1 MEVPVN
7 GTTLNT
13 RAHVFQDITGV
24 YSTISIFA
32 IGAILV
38 SVANTKWFA
47 LVTGIALPGISQVRG
62 NLLLGLLPYSCYNGL
77 ACTLDLLYKASEK
90 QGLSYGWM
98 GSKVLVLLR
107 NEGMI
112 KSILSQSD
120 DIVSRTGGQRLM
132 APFSTLQR
140 LLGNVLFLY
149 VGEEATMMRNA
160 MKAEYKHTSA
170 LQAMYSEV
178 VRTVQDHTQL
188 LKRHQETGQNT
199 EDLLKLTSDFSADV
213 LSRTYFGLEGTH
225 TRDDGLEHIAD
236 RMLEISASA
245 SHAWRHGLHS
255 ILTLRSPRR
264 QDEEE
269 KTVWQALD
277 AISEQRLRDMYG
289 SEEPDTNMRAVA
301 LSISR
306 ATGGGFSRAKLSKY
320 AIEQG
325 RLTLFGGRFGIGI
338 VLTWALIELAK
349 HPAILTKMRCE
360 LNSLDSGDDFPDFQT
375 LATQTP
381 YLDAVLHEIHRLF
394 PPVHATA
401 RVINAPIVVETNDG
415 TPVELDKGMIVYISI
430 YHLHHDKTI
439 WGEDADEFVPER
451 FLFTSYK
458 RSGYM
463 PFLYGRRACVGREF
477 SILVEK
483 TFLVEFLRT
492 WEFDV
497 KDKSEI
503 RPKFSALCLPDR
515 EVEIMLR
522 EREVGNGNGDVE
534 M

>member
-1 MEVPVN
+1 MDMSTNE
-7 GTTLNT
+7 TIIET
-13 RAHVFQDITGV
+13 RASMSQSSAGAYPLYCICL
-24 YSTISIFA
+24 
-32 IGAILV
+32 IGAIVL
-38 SVANTKWFA
+38 SVGNTKWSA
-47 LVTGIALPGISQVRG
+47 LVTGIALPRIPQVRG

-77 ACTLDLLYKASEK
+77 ASTLDLLYKASEK

-98 GSKVLVLLR
+98 GFKVLVLLR

-120 DIVSRTGGQRLM
+120 EIVSRTGGQRLM

-160 MKAEYKHTSA
+160 MKAEYKRVSS
-170 LQAMYSEV
+170 LEAMYSEV
-178 VRTVQDHTQL
+178 VRAVQDHTQL
-188 LKRHQETGQNT
+188 LKSHQEMGQNT
-199 EDLLKLTSDFSADV
+199 ENLLELTSDFSADV
-213 LSRTYFGLEGTH
+213 LSRIYFGLEGTH

-236 RMLEISASA
+236 RMLELSASA

-255 ILTLRSPRR
+255 ILTFNSSRR
-264 QDEEE
+264 QDKE
-269 KTVWQALD
+269 KTIWESLD
-277 AISEQRLRDMYG
+277 AISEQRLQDMYG
-289 SEEPDTNMRAVA
+289 SEERNTRMPTVA
-301 LSISR
+301 QSISL
-306 ATGGGFSRAKLSKY
+306 ATGGGFSRATLSKY

-349 HPAILTKMRCE
+349 HPTILTELRSE
-360 LNSLDSGDDFPDFQT
+360 LNNLNSGDDFPSYQT
-375 LATQTP
+375 LATRTP
-381 YLDAVLHEIHRLF
+381 YLDAVIHEIHRLF

-401 RVINAPIVVETNDG
+401 RVINAPITLETEDG
-415 TPVELDKGMIVYISI
+415 TPVKLKKGMIIYISI

-451 FLFTSYK
+451 FLSSSYK
-458 RSGYM
+458 RNGYM

-477 SILVEK
+477 SLLVEK
-483 TFLVEFLRT
+483 TFLAGFLRT

-497 KDKSEI
+497 KDKFEI
-503 RPKFSALCLPDR
+503 RPKFTALCLPDR
-515 EVEIMLR
+515 EVGITLR
-522 EREVGNGNGDVE
+522 DIGTGGVEV
-534 M
+534 